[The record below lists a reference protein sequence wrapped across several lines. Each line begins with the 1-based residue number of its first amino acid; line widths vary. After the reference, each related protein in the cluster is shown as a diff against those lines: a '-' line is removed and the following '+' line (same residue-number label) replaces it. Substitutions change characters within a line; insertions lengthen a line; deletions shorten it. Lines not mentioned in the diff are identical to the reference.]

1 MGARHDLR
9 DLIAASAPDTWDII
23 AYPTQLSPLDNPAKP
38 VAIVIEQDTI
48 ASGDTSPDDEHGI
61 PVTVTLNVWVI
72 VDATLGSDREQVE
85 DDLEAAAERMIRI
98 LEQLPD
104 QWWDGTANRNQYDPQ
119 KPAYDFTIRAAGALT
134 PEETP

>member
-23 AYPTQLSPLDNPAKP
+23 AYPTQLNQLDDPSKP
-38 VAIVIEQDTI
+38 VAIIIEQRTI
-48 ASGDTSPDDEHGI
+48 AAGRTSPDDVHGI
-61 PVTVTLNVWVI
+61 PVDVELTVWVI
-72 VDATLGSDREQVE
+72 VDASLGGDRDQVE
-85 DDLEAAAERMIRI
+85 DDLEVAAEQMIRI

-104 QWWDGTANRNQYDPQ
+104 QVWDGTATRNQYDPQ
-119 KPAYDFTIRAAGALT
+119 KPAYDFTIRATGALT